1 MPRGMGGTRRAAAER
16 VNAASNL
23 LWLCTGCHG
32 WVEQYRS
39 AGRRR
44 GWLLIHG
51 QDPHRVGAVL
61 VTPLGARTWWLT
73 DDGGYHPNPP
83 DDIR

>member
-1 MPRGMGGTRRAAAER
+1 MGGVHRAAAER

-23 LWLCTGCHG
+23 LWLCAGCHV
-32 WVEQYRS
+32 WVEAHRT

-44 GWLLIHG
+44 GWLLHHG
-51 QDPHRVGAVL
+51 QDPDRVGAVL

-73 DDGGYHPNPP
+73 DTGTYRTAPP
-83 DDIR
+83 SSR